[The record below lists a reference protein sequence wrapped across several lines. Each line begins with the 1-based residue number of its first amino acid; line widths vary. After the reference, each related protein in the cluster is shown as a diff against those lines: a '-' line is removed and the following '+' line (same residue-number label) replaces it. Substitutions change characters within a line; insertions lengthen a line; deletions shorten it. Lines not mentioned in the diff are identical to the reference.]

1 MGRTL
6 GRAEFL
12 AQRRER
18 GRLLIIA
25 IHVMQQSRQL
35 GERRRVEAAVLLDAV
50 ARPRLELVRGP
61 AGPGHA
67 DHWHIQMAAAD
78 HALERREDL
87 LVRQVALGA
96 EEDKGVAVKFAHGS
110 LSFSKG

>member
-50 ARPRLELVRGP
+50 ARRALSWSVVQPALATPITGTFRWPRRTMP
-61 AGPGHA
+61 WSAGKIFLYARSPLA
-67 DHWHIQMAAAD
+67 PKKTRASQ
-78 HALERREDL
+78 
-87 LVRQVALGA
+87 
-96 EEDKGVAVKFAHGS
+96 
-110 LSFSKG
+110 